1 MSRKF
6 AVWLLATF
14 LLTTAIQ
21 FAEAQQATTIAR
33 IGYVTETGDLSS
45 PSPNLEAFRQGLRD
59 LGYVEGKNIVIEFRS
74 AQGKPD
80 RIPSLVADL
89 VQLKVDL
96 LVSQATGG
104 IRAAKQATKTIPIV
118 MVTVQDPV
126 ATGIIDSLARPGGNI
141 TGLIRLTVELS
152 GQRLELLKEVVPGI
166 SRVGMLWDADGSSI
180 GVKGYE
186 AQAPALNIQ
195 LQSLG
200 VRGPNPDF
208 EGAFQAAA
216 NGGAT
221 ALITVTGG
229 LLNRYPKAIADLAIK
244 NRMPSMYE
252 RSPYVEAGGL
262 VSYAPNDAD
271 SYRRAA
277 TYVDKILKGAKPAEL
292 PVEQPMKFEL
302 VINLKTAK
310 ALGLTVSPNV
320 LARADKVIK

>member
-1 MSRKF
+1 M
-6 AVWLLATF
+6 
-14 LLTTAIQ
+14 
-21 FAEAQQATTIAR
+21 
-33 IGYVTETGDLSS
+33 
-45 PSPNLEAFRQGLRD
+45 
-59 LGYVEGKNIVIEFRS
+59 EFRS

-80 RIPSLVADL
+80 RIPSLVAEL
-89 VQLKVDL
+89 VQLKVDV
-96 LVSQATGG
+96 LVSQSTGG
-104 IRAAKQATKTIPIV
+104 ILAAKQATKTIPII

-126 ATGIIDSLARPGGNI
+126 ARGLIDSLARPGGNI

-152 GQRLELLKEVVPGI
+152 GQRLELLREVVPGI
-166 SRVGMLWDADGSSI
+166 SRVGMLWDAEGPNI

-186 AQAPALNIQ
+186 AQAPALKIQ

-216 NGGAT
+216 TGGAS

-277 TYVDKILKGAKPAEL
+277 TYVDKILKGAKPADL

-302 VINLKTAK
+302 IINLKTAK
-310 ALGLTVSPNV
+310 EIGLTIPQSV
-320 LARADKVIK
+320 LMRADKVIK

>member
-1 MSRKF
+1 MAFSF
-6 AVWLLATF
+6 PA
-14 LLTTAIQ
+14 Q
-21 FAEAQQATTIAR
+21 AQQPAKVPL

-59 LGYVEGKNIVIEFRS
+59 IGYSEGKNIVMEFRS

-80 RIPSLVADL
+80 RIPSLVAEL
-89 VQLKVDL
+89 VQLKVDV
-96 LVSQATGG
+96 LVSQSTGG
-104 IRAAKQATKTIPIV
+104 ILAAKQATKTIPII

-126 ATGIIDSLARPGGNI
+126 ARGLIDSLARPGGNI

-152 GQRLELLKEVVPGI
+152 GQRLELLREVVPGI
-166 SRVGMLWDADGSSI
+166 SRVGMLWDAEGPNI

-186 AQAPALNIQ
+186 AQAPALKIQ

-216 NGGAT
+216 TGGAS

-277 TYVDKILKGAKPAEL
+277 TYVDKILKGAKPADL

-302 VINLKTAK
+302 IINLKTAK
-310 ALGLTVSPNV
+310 EIGLTIPQSV
-320 LARADKVIK
+320 LMRADKVIK

>member
-1 MSRKF
+1 MRAKIVVYALS
-6 AVWLLATF
+6 ALI
-14 LLTTAIQ
+14 LTTIHL
-21 FAEAQQATTIAR
+21 AEAQQATTIAR

-89 VQLKVDL
+89 VQLKVDI

-126 ATGIIDSLARPGGNI
+126 VTGIIDSLARPGGNI

-152 GQRLELLKEVVPGI
+152 GQRLELLKELVPGI

-200 VRGPNPDF
+200 VRGPNPDL

-216 NGGAT
+216 NAGAT

-229 LLNRYPKAIADLAIK
+229 LLNRYPKVIADLAIK

-277 TYVDKILKGAKPAEL
+277 TYVDKILKGANPANL
-292 PVEQPMKFEL
+292 PVEQPTKFEFI
-302 VINLKTAK
+302 INLKTANQI
-310 ALGLTVSPNV
+310 GLTIPPNV